1 MNISRV
7 FKRVYVPD
15 ARAHCG
21 VAEFIISPPLHLP
34 MKCGNDGLIA
44 NWPTTRIDYYVNG
57 AFLTLKCIHDVKNS
71 DENNVHRT
79 CVMRVD
85 DIGPCP
91 ITWETGERRLFVG
104 QLSAYL
110 SRHGATYGTY
120 ADAGEWPC
128 QQRRRV
134 PYVTVNGVRAYLDY
148 DPHTGALN
156 AIWANGVNIYRADFR
171 ELTLMNAEPG
181 SRLLDSIVPVFKKLM
196 QMHTDGEC
204 AIAFV

>member
-1 MNISRV
+1 MHATTTEMDISRV

-15 ARAHCG
+15 ALAYCG
-21 VAEFIISPPLHLP
+21 VAEFFISPPLHLP
-34 MKCGNDGLIA
+34 MECVNDGLIA
-44 NWPTTRIDYYVNG
+44 NWPTMRIDHYVNG
-57 AFLTLKCIHDVKNS
+57 AFLTLKCIHDIKDG
-71 DENNVHRT
+71 DETNVHRT
-79 CVMRVD
+79 CVMRVNA
-85 DIGPCP
+85 
-91 ITWETGERRLFVG
+91 WETGDRRLFVG

-120 ADAGEWPC
+120 AGERPA
-128 QQRRRV
+128 RPLPRV
-134 PYVTVNGVRAYLDY
+134 PYVTVNGVHAYLDY
-148 DPHTGALN
+148 DPHTGALT

-171 ELTLMNAEPG
+171 ELTLVNAEPG